1 MPVRK
6 GSLAIGALKYFE
18 NFRGP
23 PHSICLNVVEIDAPL
38 TCPVEYRTIASVD
51 AMGMPVTI
59 RSSRVEA
66 RLAPEALAL
75 VRRAAELQGRS
86 ISDFLVSAAEE
97 AARKAIADVEV
108 IRLSREAQEQ
118 FAAALLNPPKPA
130 PALVRAFARRRKLIV
145 EA

>member
-1 MPVRK
+1 
-6 GSLAIGALKYFE
+6 
-18 NFRGP
+18 
-23 PHSICLNVVEIDAPL
+23 
-38 TCPVEYRTIASVD
+38 VD
-51 AMGMPVTI
+51 AMGLPATL

-86 ISDFLVSAAEE
+86 ISDFVVSAAEE

-145 EA
+145 EG